1 MDKTLTSAPHCLAM
15 MALCAGVIATP
26 ASATDE
32 GYYTTEIDQAVEYAQ
47 QNPVRPELIGDTWYD
62 RSTFKSFALP
72 TLANEVMDNQ
82 VIEGAMGPTAAGEA
96 AAADAGR
103 PIRQAALGRTRKDGV
118 LEEGSERSPSN
129 AADVEA
135 DKNDLIMEE
144 VSSTTNSGR
153 SRVSQVRGSVTIRT
167 RATP

>member
-96 AAADAGR
+96 AAADDGR
-103 PIRQAALGRTRKDGV
+103 PIRQAA
-118 LEEGSERSPSN
+118 
-129 AADVEA
+129 
-135 DKNDLIMEE
+135 
-144 VSSTTNSGR
+144 
-153 SRVSQVRGSVTIRT
+153 
-167 RATP
+167 